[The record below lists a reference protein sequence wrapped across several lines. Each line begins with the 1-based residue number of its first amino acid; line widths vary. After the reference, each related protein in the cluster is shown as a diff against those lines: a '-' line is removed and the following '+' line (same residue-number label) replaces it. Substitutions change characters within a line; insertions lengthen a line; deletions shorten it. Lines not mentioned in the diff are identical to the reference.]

1 MMTLKKR
8 ILMMIIIFT
17 AMIVLLSC
25 SFVEITDRQS
35 AISKETKIAEG
46 ILATQSAEQKMTMD
60 AAQAQQP
67 GQSSGNLQS
76 TYTPYPT
83 FTPYPTYTSESPQQ
97 PQQPVQNDPPTAEPS
112 KTETTPPQVLVL
124 EVSKSVSTF
133 YCYQSPYNLTIT
145 VRVSDIEKGMA
156 VYYHIED
163 KVSGVKSDP
172 QVVDLHR
179 KSSDT
184 RDATIIGG
192 NSSAQNLQ
200 YPPLMGE
207 SYFVY
212 QIISD
217 DVSYRSQV
225 YSDITYYPC
234 AQ

>member
-1 MMTLKKR
+1 MALNKR
-8 ILMMIIIFT
+8 VLVMIINF
-17 AMIVLLSC
+17 ASMIVLLSC
-25 SFVEITDRQS
+25 SFMELTDRQNS
-35 AISKETKIAEG
+35 ISKETKIAEG

-60 AAQAQQP
+60 AGQAQQP
-67 GQSSGNLQS
+67 GQPSGNLQS

-83 FTPYPTYTSESPQQ
+83 FTPYPTYTNEPPQQ

-112 KTETTPPQVLVL
+112 KTETTPPQDLVL
-124 EVSKSVSTF
+124 EINKSVSTF
-133 YCYQSPYNLTIT
+133 YCYQAPYNLTIT
-145 VRVSDIEKGMA
+145 VRVSDINQGMA

-200 YPPLMGE
+200 FPPMMGE

-217 DVSYRSQV
+217 DVSYRSKV